1 MALILSIETS
11 TPVCSVALSESGTL
25 VGHLELYEN
34 QSHAANLTVLID
46 QVLKNCGLTPKKLD
60 AIAVSCGPGSY
71 TGLRI
76 GVSTAKGL
84 CFALNKPLIALS
96 SLSILAKGALQH
108 IEESADVLLCPMIDA
123 RRMEVYTAILDQNLN
138 EKEPVS
144 AQIIDGTS
152 CLNWLNQSK
161 VYFFG
166 DGALKC
172 KDVINH
178 CNATFITN
186 EVPLAKNMV
195 DMARQAFNRNE
206 FVDVAYFEPF
216 YLKDFVATTPKNK
229 MF

>member
-11 TPVCSVALSESGTL
+11 TPVCSVALSENGKP
-25 VGHLELYEN
+25 VGHLELFEN
-34 QSHAANLTVLID
+34 QSHAANLTLLID
-46 QVLKNCGLTPKKLD
+46 QVLKNCGLTPKELD

-84 CFALNKPLIALS
+84 CFALGKPLIALS
-96 SLSILAKGALQH
+96 SLSILAKGALHH
-108 IEESADVLLCPMIDA
+108 IEKSADALLCPMIDA
-123 RRMEVYTAILDQNLN
+123 RRMEVYTAILDHHLN

-152 CLNWLNQSK
+152 FMHWLNQSK

-178 CNATFITN
+178 SNAIFLTN

-195 DMARQAFNRNE
+195 DMAQQAFNRDE

-216 YLKDFVATTPKNK
+216 YLKNFVATTPKNK
-229 MF
+229 VF